1 MKNKKIVFTA
11 FLFFAGALLTLL
23 LNIIGIKFYFD
34 YLNAYSATG
43 DWAEKIAA
51 DKFQKII
58 GAILRFIFSILPGI
72 FLMLFSS
79 TKSSVG
85 FSKIRALWV
94 GIFAFYVTNALY
106 WPIARFCWS
115 LIPVYYPDTVR
126 LFHLAVEESLG
137 KVLLRFPLNGVV
149 PFFQDIKFYI
159 FNHNQISPVNM
170 VLDVLLVFV
179 SDLIILTGFIKGTQV
194 LNQEVKN
201 QSVEPEVQA
210 VPAQQ
215 NENPAAVKTTGF
227 FQAIKTCFK
236 KSFSFKGCASRS
248 EYWYFILFC
257 YVILILL
264 FVFSNIMLTK
274 YMFSAYRLLQS
285 IFCIFSLIIMPAIV
299 SAGVRRMHDAGKRGF
314 FIAIPIVSFI
324 IALMPSAE
332 SSEYRDGKVI
342 HSISNAIGMSVLIFI
357 STIYLFYVIQ
367 IIHIV
372 WERF

>member
-1 MKNKKIVFTA
+1 MKNKKLVFTA
-11 FLFFAGALLTLL
+11 FLFFAGTLLTLL

-34 YLNAYSATG
+34 YLNSFSATG

-72 FLMLFSS
+72 FLILFSS

-85 FSKIRALWV
+85 FSKIRVLWV

-106 WPIARFCWS
+106 WPIAKFCWS
-115 LIPVYYPDTVR
+115 LIPLYYPDAIR
-126 LFHLAVEESLG
+126 LFHLTVEESLG

-159 FNHNQISPVNM
+159 FNHIQISPVNM

-201 QSVEPEVQA
+201 QSVEPEVQDE
-210 VPAQQ
+210 PAPQ

-227 FQAIKTCFK
+227 FQAIKNCFK
-236 KSFSFKGCASRS
+236 KSFSFKGCASRA

-372 WERF
+372 WGRF

>member
-1 MKNKKIVFTA
+1 MKNKKVLYTA
-11 FLFFAGALLTLL
+11 FLFFAGTLLALL

-58 GAILRFIFSILPGI
+58 GVILQLIFSIFPGI
-72 FLMLFSS
+72 FLIFFSR
-79 TKSSVG
+79 TKPSVG

-115 LIPVYYPDTVR
+115 LIPVYYPDAIR

-137 KVLLRFPLNGVV
+137 KFLLRFPLGG
-149 PFFQDIKFYI
+149 FYSIFQYIKFVI
-159 FNHNQISPVNM
+159 FNYNQIPLLDLIFE
-170 VLDVLLVFV
+170 VLGFVAGLLV
-179 SDLIILTGFIKGTQV
+179 LTGFIKGTQV

-210 VPAQQ
+210 VPAPQ

-257 YVILILL
+257 YVILILF

-274 YMFSAYRLLQS
+274 YMLSAYRLLQS

-342 HSISNAIGMSVLIFI
+342 HSISNAIGMSVLIFF

-367 IIHIV
+367 IIRLL
-372 WERF
+372 WRRF

>member
-1 MKNKKIVFTA
+1 MDLIFEVLGFV
-11 FLFFAGALLTLL
+11 AG
-23 LNIIGIKFYFD
+23 
-34 YLNAYSATG
+34 
-43 DWAEKIAA
+43 
-51 DKFQKII
+51 
-58 GAILRFIFSILPGI
+58 
-72 FLMLFSS
+72 
-79 TKSSVG
+79 
-85 FSKIRALWV
+85 
-94 GIFAFYVTNALY
+94 
-106 WPIARFCWS
+106 
-115 LIPVYYPDTVR
+115 
-126 LFHLAVEESLG
+126 
-137 KVLLRFPLNGVV
+137 
-149 PFFQDIKFYI
+149 
-159 FNHNQISPVNM
+159 
-170 VLDVLLVFV
+170 LLV
-179 SDLIILTGFIKGTQV
+179 LTGFIKGTQV

-201 QSVEPEVQA
+201 QSVEREVQA
-210 VPAQQ
+210 VPAPQ

-299 SAGVRRMHDAGKRGF
+299 SAEVRRMHDAGKRGF

-324 IALMPSAE
+324 ITLMPQSE
-332 SSEYRDGKVI
+332 SSRYRCGKII
-342 HSISNAIGMSVLIFI
+342 HPVSNAIGMSVLIFI

-372 WERF
+372 WGRF

>member
-1 MKNKKIVFTA
+1 MKNKKVLYTA
-11 FLFFAGALLTLL
+11 FLFFAGTLLALL

-34 YLNAYSATG
+34 YLNSYSATG

-58 GAILRFIFSILPGI
+58 GVILQLIFSIFPGI
-72 FLMLFSS
+72 FIIFFSR
-79 TKSSVG
+79 TKPSVG

-115 LIPVYYPDTVR
+115 LIPVYYPDAIR

-137 KVLLRFPLNGVV
+137 KFLLRFPLNGVV

-210 VPAQQ
+210 VPAPQ

-299 SAGVRRMHDAGKRGF
+299 SARVRRMHDAGKRGF

-342 HSISNAIGMSVLIFI
+342 HSISNAIGMSVLIFF

-367 IIHIV
+367 IIRLL
-372 WERF
+372 WRRF